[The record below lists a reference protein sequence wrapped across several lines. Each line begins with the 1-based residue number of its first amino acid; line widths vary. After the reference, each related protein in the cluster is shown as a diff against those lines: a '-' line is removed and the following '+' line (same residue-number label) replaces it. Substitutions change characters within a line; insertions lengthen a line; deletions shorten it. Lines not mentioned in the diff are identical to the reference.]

1 MAGLVTVLGL
11 ALGKCGLEDEYSGG
25 GSVAG
30 LVTVLGLAVGKC
42 GLEDEYSGGRI
53 SGGAC
58 NHTRSSV
65 R

>member
-1 MAGLVTVLGL
+1 M
-11 ALGKCGLEDEYSGG
+11 
-25 GSVAG
+25 AG

-58 NHTRSSV
+58 NRARSSV